1 MGGGMQ
7 FYFCFSSYNLL
18 EDLLDTTFSMNRGV
32 SVVVDGVKQLS
43 DSLLESRLR
52 AEERELL
59 VNREACTQQSHDE

>member
-1 MGGGMQ
+1 MQ